1 MSSLQAR
8 TYDDGITGEQA
19 ALRRVATLVAR
30 AAPPERVFAAV
41 TEEAGRL
48 LEADQATMS
57 RYVPDGTVVVAAWG
71 KAGAAF
77 PVGSRWSLGGP
88 NVPTLVFQT
97 GRPARTDD
105 CADVSD
111 LITQAACEHGLLS
124 LVGVPISVEGR
135 LWGIMLVGCMREKPL
150 PPDTEVRLAAFTEL
164 AATAIANAQVRVDLR
179 GFADEQAALRRVAT
193 LVARGTPPA
202 EVFAAVAAEAGR
214 LLDVDFTFVSQYGT
228 ANAATITGA
237 WARIGTAGILSAGSR
252 WSIGGRNLHTIVF
265 RTHQPARIDDYAG
278 TVGAVAQA
286 ARGVGIRSAVAVPIS
301 VEGRLWGAMAVGST
315 QEEPLPPITE
325 ARLAGFT
332 ELAATAIA
340 NMQARVELSGFA
352 DEQGAL
358 RRVATLVAHGAPP
371 AEVLAAVT
379 EEAGRMLGAHR
390 AIMSRYDPQGALVV
404 ASWNGTGTAV
414 PVGTEWIAGGHNL
427 HTMVAQT
434 HRPARMDNY
443 AGATGPA
450 AEARAVGVRSGVG
463 VPISVGGRLWGLMVV
478 SSTQEEP
485 LPADTEAR
493 LTGFTEL
500 AATAIAN
507 SESQAALAAS
517 RARIVA
523 TADLTRRRIERD
535 LHDGAQQRLVSLA
548 LQLREARTAV
558 PPGAGELAQQLSD
571 AVTDVI
577 GVLDD
582 LRETA
587 RGLHPAILAEGG
599 LRPALATL
607 ASRSVVPVRLDV
619 QVPGRLPEQAEI
631 AAYYV
636 VAEALTNTAKH
647 AHATSVHV
655 QVTASADTLRVRVH
669 DDGLGGADLAHGS
682 GLVGLRDRTEA
693 LGGQF
698 RLRSP
703 PGTGTGVEITLPLGG
718 VAERQLLAGTA
729 DRPDDPGRSNAVR
742 GEPPALHED

>member
-1 MSSLQAR
+1 MSSLQQQ

-30 AAPPERVFAAV
+30 AATPERVFAAV

-48 LEADQATMS
+48 LGADQATMS
-57 RYVPDGTVVVAAWG
+57 RYVSGGTVVVAAWG

-105 CADVSD
+105 YAEGSD
-111 LITQAACEHGLLS
+111 LITEAARQHGLLS

-135 LWGIMLVGCMREKPL
+135 LWGIMLVGCMREQPL

-179 GFADEQAALRRVAT
+179 GFADEQAALRQVAT

-202 EVFAAVAAEAGR
+202 EVFASIAAEAGR
-214 LLDVDFTFVSQYGT
+214 LLAVDFTFLSRYG
-228 ANAATITGA
+228 AAACAATITGA
-237 WARIGTAGILSAGSR
+237 WARTGTAGALSAGSR
-252 WSIGGRNLHTIVF
+252 WGIGGRNLHTIVF
-265 RTHQPARIDDYAG
+265 RTGRPARIDDYTG
-278 TVGAVAQA
+278 TLGSLAQA

-301 VEGRLWGAMAVGST
+301 VEGRLWGAMVVGST
-315 QEEPLPPITE
+315 LEEPLPAVTE

-352 DEQGAL
+352 DEQAAL

-371 AEVLAAVT
+371 EEVLAAVT
-379 EEAGRMLGAHR
+379 EEAGRLLNAHR
-390 AIMSRYDPQGALVV
+390 AVMSRYGPGGATVV
-404 ASWNGTGTAV
+404 AAWNSSSVAV
-414 PVGTEWIAGGHNL
+414 RVGTEWIMGGRNL
-427 HTMVAQT
+427 HTMVART
-434 HRPARMDNY
+434 HRPARMDDY
-443 AGATGPA
+443 TGATGPA

-463 VPISVGGRLWGLMVV
+463 VPISAGGRLWGLMVV
-478 SSTQEEP
+478 SSTQEEQ
-485 LPADTEAR
+485 LPADTEDR
-493 LTGFTEL
+493 LAGFTEL

-535 LHDGAQQRLVSLA
+535 LHDGAQQRLVALA
-548 LQLREARTAV
+548 LQLREARASV
-558 PPGAGELAQQLSD
+558 PPEDGELARQLGD
-571 AVTDVI
+571 AAADVD
-577 GVLDD
+577 GVLDE

-599 LRPALATL
+599 LHPALAAL
-607 ASRSVVPVRLDV
+607 ASRSAIPVHLDV
-619 QVPGRLPEQAEI
+619 QVPGRLTEQAEI

-647 AHATSVHV
+647 AHATSVDV
-655 QVTASADTLRVRVH
+655 QVDACDDVLRVRVR

-693 LGGQF
+693 LGGQL
-698 RLRSP
+698 RLHSP
-703 PGTGTGVEITLPLGG
+703 QGVGTIVDVTLPLGM
-718 VAERQLLAGTA
+718 RNDRAGIVS
-729 DRPDDPGRSNAVR
+729 RPTLGNCLELPS
-742 GEPPALHED
+742 